1 MSMALDTEI
10 QATDSAVNVDGLAE
24 FCQDLFYTF
33 TRSDQ
38 RKWGEAYVRGL
49 VIVPGR
55 KTVRKISELTAGGG
69 AEQCLQQFV
78 NQSTWD
84 WTAVRRDL
92 ARHLVREV
100 RPKAWVIKE
109 VIFPKNGTSSVGVA
123 RQFPQS
129 SNRLINCQRGLAI
142 FVVGDYECYPVNW
155 RLLLPQSWAKDRTRR
170 RSAHVPD
177 DEAHVPQWRSM
188 LDMIDE
194 MITEWGLQPAPV
206 VADIRSVKRMGPL
219 LQGLEALGL
228 HYLLRVPENRPAVTI
243 DADLSTR
250 RTLSFGE
257 VIGSSLRR
265 NGPWLRT
272 WQVPP
277 TLPGRSPLI
286 VTSLPA
292 EGSGCIHFPETYLA
306 AVPQLPRRARPSRH
320 VAAEWSSARQGA
332 KSTWL
337 TTVDMFSKPD
347 MAELTTLGDRAGHHL
362 DDLYANTG
370 LLHFEGRSFA
380 GWHHHVTLVSVAR
393 AWSHLFSAQ
402 SAL

>member
-109 VIFPKNGTSSVGVA
+109 VVFPKNGNSSVGVA

-257 VIGSSLRR
+257 VPGCAHGRCRQPCPAALPSSSRACR
-265 NGPWLRT
+265 
-272 WQVPP
+272 
-277 TLPGRSPLI
+277 
-286 VTSLPA
+286 
-292 EGSGCIHFPETYLA
+292 
-306 AVPQLPRRARPSRH
+306 RRAPAAFTFPRHTSPPCRSCHGGHARRGMSPPSGPQH
-320 VAAEWSSARQGA
+320 ARGP
-332 KSTWL
+332 S
-337 TTVDMFSKPD
+337 PP
-347 MAELTTLGDRAGHHL
+347 G
-362 DDLYANTG
+362 
-370 LLHFEGRSFA
+370 
-380 GWHHHVTLVSVAR
+380 
-393 AWSHLFSAQ
+393 
-402 SAL
+402 